1 MKKQSVATKPT
12 QVFQISHAI
21 VKPKLLQNKL
31 KMHHLLM

>member
-1 MKKQSVATKPT
+1 MKNKIVRMKPT